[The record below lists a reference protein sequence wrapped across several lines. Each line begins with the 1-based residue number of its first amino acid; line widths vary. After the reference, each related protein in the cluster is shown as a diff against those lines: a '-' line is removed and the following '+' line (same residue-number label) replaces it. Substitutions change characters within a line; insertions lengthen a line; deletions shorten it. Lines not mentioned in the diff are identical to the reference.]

1 MAIGRRAG
9 FKIQCWQQRVGS
21 IPTQG
26 TYIIRNSFF
35 SKKRLR
41 IFSLVENRD
50 DESVWGK

>member
-1 MAIGRRAG
+1 MTFLAKHSRIDKISVCIGG
-9 FKIQCWQQRVGS
+9 T
-21 IPTQG
+21 PTQG

-50 DESVWGK
+50 D